1 MSAKPSP
8 NEQQAPRRDVDLNDP
23 VQFAPHLVFIKQLIR
38 LDEAL
43 AEGRDAWDAFDCW
56 RSGLHAFGRD
66 DPAYRIESK
75 LLRAWERKKNRRWN
89 ALPENLVI
97 NKWRPCLIGV
107 MRRAGMFDRLD
118 TETSPGDAAQAGA
131 GAALRAVKR
140 KVNKN
145 E

>member
-8 NEQQAPRRDVDLNDP
+8 NEQPPREDLELADP
-23 VQFAPHLVFIKQLIR
+23 LQFAPHLVFIKQLVR

-43 AEGRDAWDAFDCW
+43 AEGRDAWEAFDCW
-56 RSGLHAFGRD
+56 RSGIHSYGRD
-66 DPAYRIESK
+66 DPTYRIESK

-107 MRRAGMFDRLD
+107 MRRAGMFNRI
-118 TETSPGDAAQAGA
+118 DAAHTPEAA
-131 GAALRAVKR
+131 NAARDGAALNAVKN
-140 KVNKN
+140 KVKKP
-145 E
+145 